1 MSDGKGMLIVISGF
15 SGVGKGTVIQL
26 VLDSLPN
33 LQFSISCTSRAPR
46 VGEEDG
52 VNYFFLSEE
61 EFEKKIAADEFI
73 EYTRTFTNY
82 YGTLKSEIDNP
93 LATGVDVLLE
103 LNVVGAKNIKSLY
116 PDCVTIFVTPP
127 SIDALKAR
135 LMGRG
140 SETPES
146 LARRLAEIE
155 TESRDIDK
163 YDYVVTNLVA
173 RNCADEIVH
182 IIQSEHLKSSRQN
195 LKNLFDSED

>member
-73 EYTRTFTNY
+73 E
-82 YGTLKSEIDNP
+82 
-93 LATGVDVLLE
+93 
-103 LNVVGAKNIKSLY
+103 
-116 PDCVTIFVTPP
+116 
-127 SIDALKAR
+127 
-135 LMGRG
+135 
-140 SETPES
+140 
-146 LARRLAEIE
+146 
-155 TESRDIDK
+155 
-163 YDYVVTNLVA
+163 
-173 RNCADEIVH
+173 
-182 IIQSEHLKSSRQN
+182 
-195 LKNLFDSED
+195 

>member
-1 MSDGKGMLIVISGF
+1 M
-15 SGVGKGTVIQL
+15 
-26 VLDSLPN
+26 
-33 LQFSISCTSRAPR
+33 
-46 VGEEDG
+46 
-52 VNYFFLSEE
+52 
-61 EFEKKIAADEFI
+61 
-73 EYTRTFTNY
+73 
-82 YGTLKSEIDNP
+82 
-93 LATGVDVLLE
+93 
-103 LNVVGAKNIKSLY
+103 GAKNIKSLY

-173 RNCADEIVH
+173 RNCADEIGH
-182 IIQSEHLKSSRQN
+182 IIQRKYLTSPPPP
-195 LKNLFDSED
+195 